1 MSQPVVADPTI
12 ITPGLL
18 RGWPL
23 ELDESGDKN
32 QRGTVLVIGGS
43 RKTPGAVLLAGVAAL
58 RAGAGKLTVAA
69 PETTAVAL
77 GVAVPEAGVIGLVE
91 TVSGSLGPDSAQQL
105 QEQAAGAGA
114 VLIGPG
120 LADVKETTGLLEHLL
135 PTIPSDVNVVLDAMT
150 LGAIGT
156 DPALIDPV
164 RGRVVLTPNR
174 AEAAVL
180 LGEEPSIHDLQVA
193 GPIAERYDAA
203 ISYGNAVAAP
213 DGRQWLDQTGHVGLG
228 TSGSGDVLAGLIAGV
243 LARSRDCVQAA
254 CWGTHLHGASGDRL
268 AARVGRLGFLA
279 REILDE
285 APRVLAE
292 LST

>member
-1 MSQPVVADPTI
+1 MSPPAAAEPTI

-23 ELDESGDKN
+23 DVDEDGGKHE
-32 QRGTVLVIGGS
+32 RGTVLVIGGS
-43 RKTPGAVLLAGVAAL
+43 RKTPGAVLLAGLAAL
-58 RAGAGKLTVAA
+58 RTGAGRLTIAA
-69 PETTAVAL
+69 PESTAVAL
-77 GVAVPEAGVIGLVE
+77 GVAVPESGVIGLVE
-91 TVSGSLGPDSAQQL
+91 TPSGSLGADSAHQL
-105 QEQAAGAGA
+105 QDQIGDSGA

-120 LADVKETTGLLEHLL
+120 LGDVKETAGFLEHVLTMIS
-135 PTIPSDVNVVLDAMT
+135 PQVSVVLDAMT
-150 LGAIGT
+150 LRALGG
-156 DPALIDPV
+156 DPSLIDPI

-174 AEAAVL
+174 AEAKAL
-180 LGEEPSIHDLQVA
+180 QGETPSIHDLQVA
-193 GPIAERYDAA
+193 VPIAQRYDAA
-203 ISYGNAVAAP
+203 VSYGNAVAAP
-213 DGRQWLDQTGHVGLG
+213 DGRHWLDQTGHVGLG

-243 LARSRDCVQAA
+243 LARSEDCVQAA

-285 APRVLAE
+285 VPRVLAE